1 MLQSVFVKKIRYAIL
16 KMLLG
21 AKVPNNDTCGLFRA
35 AHSHNPAQYSHIVGL
50 TSHFYA
56 HIGAGPKVFQP
67 LMSKLM
73 WF

>member
-21 AKVPNNDTCGLFRA
+21 AKASNNDTCGLFRA
-35 AHSHNPAQYSHIVGL
+35 AHSHNPTQYSHIVEL
-50 TSHFYA
+50 SSHFYA
-56 HIGAGPKVFQP
+56 HIWAGHKVIHP

-73 WF
+73 WV